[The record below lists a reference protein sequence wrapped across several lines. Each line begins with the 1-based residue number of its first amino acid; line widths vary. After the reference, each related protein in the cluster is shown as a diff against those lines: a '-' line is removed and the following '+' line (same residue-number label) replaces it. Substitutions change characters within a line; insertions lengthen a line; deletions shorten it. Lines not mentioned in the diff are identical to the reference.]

1 MSRNMFNDR
10 TGITEYK
17 AGNGRTVLKLF
28 DTETGEIFTD
38 SKYQVIPFT
47 PVSPLPRFA
56 KSEEQALDF
65 RSVNHLRFTT
75 NNNVWFGELEKLEQ
89 IHGQDILKQFL
100 SLTKKVKVHNVLF
113 ISREELCSMFESSNS
128 NLNRKL
134 NSLEKRNLIKY
145 TTKNLT
151 VPKTIKVL
159 LNPSHFW
166 YGCNSSRLN
175 EWLGYWCPKSSKVA
189 EEGKG
194 FKHSED
200 ISLTGIVYSE
210 DDFPQSY
217 DVMYDIG
224 VYDDRRESIGDKSF
238 VEGSSYLT
246 HQDLIYIVYGV
257 G

>member
-128 NLNRKL
+128 N
-134 NSLEKRNLIKY
+134 
-145 TTKNLT
+145 
-151 VPKTIKVL
+151 
-159 LNPSHFW
+159 
-166 YGCNSSRLN
+166 
-175 EWLGYWCPKSSKVA
+175 
-189 EEGKG
+189 
-194 FKHSED
+194 
-200 ISLTGIVYSE
+200 
-210 DDFPQSY
+210 
-217 DVMYDIG
+217 
-224 VYDDRRESIGDKSF
+224 
-238 VEGSSYLT
+238 
-246 HQDLIYIVYGV
+246 
-257 G
+257 